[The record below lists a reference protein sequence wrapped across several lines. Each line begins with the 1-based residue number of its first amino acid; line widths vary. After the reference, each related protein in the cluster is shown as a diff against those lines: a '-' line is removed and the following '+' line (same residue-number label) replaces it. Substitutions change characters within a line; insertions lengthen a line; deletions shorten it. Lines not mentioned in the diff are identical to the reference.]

1 MSKKRTPTLDQTARL
16 LDLVPYISSHQ
27 NIPIDELCEKF
38 GVSKKELLDDLNTL
52 WMCGLPGYTPLELID
67 LSFEEGYV
75 SIRNA
80 EILEV
85 PRSLTHDEIV
95 ILILG
100 LDLIEK
106 SAGSLALQISTLKE
120 KLRKIVGDVVRIIP
134 NVDSAHRALLMK
146 AIAERRSIEITYHSH
161 VRDLIDTRIVSPL
174 SVEAHS
180 GAEYLIA
187 MTKSGIRTFRLD
199 RISDLSLGESIQ
211 IPATDNAQ
219 NESEEIFATILIS
232 SSLRSQA
239 EKFNIDFET
248 LRINPGLPS
257 TVNGYSGEWFVRS
270 AMSSAGSVTIVE
282 PSSLRNEIAGRSAEL
297 LAAYEGAYLP
307 E

>member
-38 GVSKKELLDDLNTL
+38 GLSKKELLDDLNTL

-80 EILEV
+80 EILES
-85 PRSLTHDEIV
+85 PRSLTHDEII

-106 SAGSLALQISTLKE
+106 SAQSLAAQIAALKD
-120 KLRKIVGDVVRIIP
+120 KMQKIVGDVARIIP
-134 NVDSAHRALLMK
+134 TVDSAHRALLMK
-146 AIAERRSIEITYHSH
+146 AIAERRSVEITYHSH
-161 VRDLIDTRIVSPL
+161 VRDLIDTRKVSPL
-174 SVEAHS
+174 SVEVNS
-180 GAEYLIA
+180 GIEYLIA
-187 MTKSGIRTFRLD
+187 MTKSGMRTFRLD
-199 RISDLSLGESIQ
+199 RISELSLGESTQ
-211 IPATDNAQ
+211 IPSTDIAQ
-219 NESEEIFATILIS
+219 KESEEIFATILITAS
-232 SSLRSQA
+232 IRSQA

-248 LRINPGLPS
+248 LRANPQLPF
-257 TVNGYSGEWFVRS
+257 TVSGYSSEWFVRS
-270 AMSSAGSVTIVE
+270 VLSSAGSVTIVE
-282 PSSLRNEIAGRSAEL
+282 PSSLRIEVAGRSAEL
-297 LAAYEGAYLP
+297 LAAYEGSYLP